1 MNIGRTR
8 ILAITMALSATSGA
22 QAIPAGTNFTFQGQV
37 KMDDLPLTGAAD
49 FRFSLWSDATDT
61 QEVPPVQERLD
72 VDVVNGL
79 FTVDLDFGS
88 APFSEARWL
97 GIEVRHP
104 NGPGGTYQL
113 LSPRQPITGAPLAL
127 YALNAPA
134 NGDTLWAANGNDIH
148 KINSGNVG
156 IGTTTPQQ
164 TLHVV
169 GRVLAQ
175 SSGIPIHG
183 TKQGTGTF
191 PGVHGETESNSSDA
205 SGTRGYVLST
215 TPGNRSAGV
224 WGRNFGTTANGYG
237 IRGSHDGDGAG
248 VFGEALG
255 AAGHAG
261 FFAGRGYFS
270 GALGLGTTSPAY
282 PLDVVADG
290 QDRGIRSTGTV
301 FITKG
306 NQVPGAGLSVSRVTA
321 TSPLFLSSRTEI
333 DGNQIDAF
341 SSLLSSGATLRLN
354 SNSDGNITL
363 AQAGGKVGIGT
374 SSPQRLLQIGDNAI
388 PDSEGMIRLASRS
401 GTQGS
406 NRVWDIGVPETDGDS
421 SGIGYSF
428 IIDDISAGSGPEFM
442 IKWGTGAVGI
452 GTTTIPTGVRMAVR
466 GKVLA
471 EEIEVQLFQNWPDYV
486 FADDYELMPLAELEE
501 KIRENRHLPGIPPA
515 AEVEANGL
523 AVGAMQVKLMEKV
536 EELTLYVIQINRDLE
551 DVKSRNS
558 LLERELAELRQTRIP
573 E

>member
-1 MNIGRTR
+1 MYMAKTQV
-8 ILAITMALSATSGA
+8 LAIAAALSAISGA
-22 QAIPAGTNFTFQGQV
+22 QAVPAGTNFTFQGQV
-37 KMDDLPLTGAAD
+37 KMDELPLTGVAD

-79 FTVDLDFGS
+79 FTVDLDFGA

-104 NGPGGTYQL
+104 AGPGGTYQL

-134 NGDTLWAANGNDIH
+134 TGDTLWATNGNDIH
-148 KINSGNVG
+148 KTNSGNVG

-191 PGVHGETESNSSDA
+191 PGVHGETESTSSDA

-215 TPGNRSAGV
+215 SPGARSAGV
-224 WGRNFGTTANGYG
+224 WGRNFGTAANGYG
-237 IRGSHDGDGAG
+237 VRGTHDGNGAG

-261 FFAGRGYFS
+261 YFEGRGYFS
-270 GALGLGTTSPAY
+270 GALGLGTSSPLY

-301 FITKG
+301 FISKG
-306 NQVPGAGLSVSRVTA
+306 NQVPGVGLSVSRVTA
-321 TSPLFLSSRTEI
+321 ISPFLVSSRTEI
-333 DGNQIDAF
+333 DGNLIDAF
-341 SSLLSSGATLRLN
+341 GGLLSGGITLRLN
-354 SNSDGNITL
+354 SNSNGNVTL
-363 AQAGGKVGIGT
+363 AQAGGRVGIGT
-374 SSPQRLLQIGDNAI
+374 ASPQRLLQVGDNTI

-406 NRVWDIGVPETDGDS
+406 NRIWDIGVPETDGDS

-428 IIDDISAGSGPEFM
+428 IIDDISAGTEPEFM
-442 IKWGTGAVGI
+442 IKWGTGGVGI
-452 GTTTIPTGVRMAVR
+452 GTTNIPTGVRMAVR

-486 FADDYELMPLAELEE
+486 FADDYKLMPLDELEE

-523 AVGAMQVKLMEKV
+523 AVGAMQVKMMEKV
-536 EELTLYVIQINRDLE
+536 EELTLYVIQINRELDN
-551 DVKSRNS
+551 VKSRNA
-558 LLERELAELRQTRIP
+558 LLERELAELRQARVAD
-573 E
+573 